1 MLKRDQNITCGAGL
15 HLLFPLRE
23 HPSLHGV
30 QGRGFQ
36 PNVRHSWLLQGLVM
50 SSSKGGHLLVL
61 ACSEPSMKWHVA
73 GLVCWALFTPL
84 VHGWLHLDMPNTFS
98 SHPVFFSQVHCA
110 HCMIKVVLLRIIL
123 A

>member
-30 QGRGFQ
+30 QSRFPAKCQTLMAVAGLGD
-36 PNVRHSWLLQGLVM
+36 VILQ
-50 SSSKGGHLLVL
+50 GGHLLVL

-110 HCMIKVVLLRIIL
+110 HCMIKAVLLRIIL
-123 A
+123 V